1 MIWGLSTRSMTFGKG
16 LGAML
21 LLMACGAALTGCGAY
36 GKLSRAGVTSG
47 DLDRIL
53 KNPRAYIAYA
63 SAPSR
68 GVRAGEYVAL
78 FWDIRGDKFTLVPE
92 EVQSPQGHRWT
103 RISEADVVRVY
114 RGIVGLNRQN
124 ETTRPVLS
132 RVLSHDGKLMG
143 YFFSAAWSPSV
154 AVIRIGPHRY
164 SVRPVRIGEMPHNQ
178 GATFWDSDDH

>member
-1 MIWGLSTRSMTFGKG
+1 MTWGVSTRTRTFGRG
-16 LGAML
+16 LGAL
-21 LLMACGAALTGCGAY
+21 LLLAVWGAALTGCGAY
-36 GKLSRAGVTSG
+36 GSLSRAGVTSG
-47 DLDRIL
+47 ELDRIL

-92 EVQSPQGHRWT
+92 EILSPRGHRWS

-114 RGIVGLNRQN
+114 QGIVELNRQN
-124 ETTRPVLS
+124 ETTRPVLY
-132 RVLSHDGKLMG
+132 RVLSRNGQLMG
-143 YFFSAAWSPSV
+143 YFFSASWGSGV

-164 SVRPVRIGEMPHNQ
+164 SVRPVRIGEMPRNQ
-178 GATFWDSDDH
+178 GATFWDSDD